1 MPSGRTHDLVTC
13 ALAPPVFVVAQMYGG
28 DLLLSG
34 VTAVAMVFAGLMFGP
49 DLDLQSKQYQRWGPL
64 RFIWYP
70 YMLMTGHRSRLS
82 HGLILSTPVRIL
94 YFLIA
99 VIVCST
105 TALYAQRYYLY
116 GDQTT
121 WMAAFNQIS
130 ADLIVFWQE
139 TDRRYLWAAFA
150 GLWLGAAIH
159 TLTDV
164 LGSIAKK
171 LWRMF

>member
-1 MPSGRTHDLVTC
+1 MPSGRTHDRVTY
-13 ALAPPVFVVAQMYGG
+13 ALASPVFVVAQIYGG

-34 VTAVAMVFAGLMFGP
+34 MIAMAMVFAGLMFGP

-70 YMLMTGHRSRLS
+70 YRLMTGHRSRLS

-94 YFLIA
+94 YFSVV

-116 GDQTT
+116 GNQTT

-130 ADLIVFWQE
+130 ADLIAFWQKA
-139 TDRRYLWAAFA
+139 DKRYLWAAFA

-164 LGSIAKK
+164 LGSIAKQ
-171 LWRMF
+171 LRQML